1 MGESE
6 MVITPTLEGVP
17 AVQVEGQTPST
28 VDVTSVTLNRTS
40 LVLNVNAS
48 ATLKATVKPDN
59 ATNKTVKWSAVATV
73 ENGVVKAKKAG
84 TAIITAQAGGK
95 KATCK
100 VTVKAAPDKKA
111 KVTLN
116 KKSVTLKVKGKKTF
130 QIKAKISGKKY
141 GCNSFKYTVDK
152 KGKKAVKVDKNGK
165 VTAKKKG
172 KATITV
178 KPYNGKGKSAQV
190 KVTVK

>member
-1 MGESE
+1 M
-6 MVITPTLEGVP
+6 
-17 AVQVEGQTPST
+17 
-28 VDVTSVTLNRTS
+28 
-40 LVLNVNAS
+40 
-48 ATLKATVKPDN
+48 KATVSPKN
-59 ATNKTVKWSAVATV
+59 ATSKKVTWTLSNKKKIVTIK
-73 ENGVVKAKKAG
+73 NGTLVAKKKG
-84 TAIITAQAGGK
+84 TVTVTATADGK

-178 KPYNGKGKSAQV
+178 KPYNGKGKSAKL